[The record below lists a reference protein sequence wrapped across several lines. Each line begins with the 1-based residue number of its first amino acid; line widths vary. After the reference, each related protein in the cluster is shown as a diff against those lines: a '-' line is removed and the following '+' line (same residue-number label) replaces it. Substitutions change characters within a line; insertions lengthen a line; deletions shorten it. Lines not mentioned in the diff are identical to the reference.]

1 MSLSWIV
8 VVILIIIL
16 LGGVGPTFY
25 QGAPWGRRLRLRQ
38 WRHWRSRRHP
48 DHRRSSWRA
57 CWELTLLT

>member
-25 QGAPWGRRLRLRQ
+25 QGAPRGPGYGFGNSGLGVLGVILIIVLILALLGRF
-38 WRHWRSRRHP
+38 
-48 DHRRSSWRA
+48 
-57 CWELTLLT
+57 